1 MQTIQH
7 PIQFVDHMESSKHI
21 LLLYDDPEAAKL
33 VMFRF
38 IKNGLVNGEDCL
50 YLTEEDSGSIVIKMM
65 THGIPL
71 RYFQNKQLQVL
82 QISNRYG
89 DRDEIVSSCRKDIMM
104 SVMNLRKPFRI
115 VSRIVPNIETEVGI
129 SAELELEQ
137 LVQNK
142 FDDFGGSIMCPY
154 DISKIEKKKR
164 EKWLEELRENHH
176 IIIYVPKSGHGGV
189 FYVD

>member
-82 QISNRYG
+82 QIDN
-89 DRDEIVSSCRKDIMM
+89 
-104 SVMNLRKPFRI
+104 
-115 VSRIVPNIETEVGI
+115 
-129 SAELELEQ
+129 
-137 LVQNK
+137 
-142 FDDFGGSIMCPY
+142 
-154 DISKIEKKKR
+154 
-164 EKWLEELRENHH
+164 
-176 IIIYVPKSGHGGV
+176 
-189 FYVD
+189 